1 MINGK
6 TVEQVM
12 AELAEPFPPEDIEWR
27 VGSTN
32 GGKTKGI
39 ALAYVTNRAIMNR
52 LDSVVG
58 AFNWQNNYREW
69 KGHSQLCGIGIRF
82 GEDWIWKWDGAD
94 DSQTEAVKGGLS
106 DSMKRAGYQWGIG
119 RYLYKLEN
127 VWVPIEPIGKSY
139 RLAQTPK
146 LPQWALPTGY
156 TGQQTNT
163 GNKTQRST
171 QKTQGKQENNSP
183 SNNDGGS
190 QQSSND
196 TGTQK
201 RQMTEKQKQRWEVVR
216 LLKAGGL
223 DDAQAQ
229 AWIDKQKEQKRDY
242 KTMLDICQR
251 ASKR

>member
-12 AELAEPFPPEDIEWR
+12 TELAEPFPPEDIEWR

-32 GGKTKGI
+32 RDKTKGI

-52 LDSVVG
+52 LDHIVG

-82 GEDWIWKWDGAD
+82 NEDWIWKWDGAD

-127 VWVPIEPIGKSY
+127 VWVPIEPMGKSY
-139 RLAQTPK
+139 RLAQIPK

-156 TGQQTNT
+156 NVQSTGT
-163 GNKTQRST
+163 GNKTQQGST
-171 QKTQGKQENNSP
+171 QKA
-183 SNNDGGS
+183 
-190 QQSSND
+190 QSSSPKKAEEPPKSE
-196 TGTQK
+196 GK
-201 RQMTEKQKQRWEVVR
+201 QMTEKQRQRWNVVKA
-216 LLKAGGL
+216 LKENGL
-223 DDAQAQ
+223 DDKAAQ
-229 AWIDKQKEQKRDY
+229 AWIDGQKAKKRNY
-242 KTMLDICQR
+242 IQMLEVIEE
-251 ASKR
+251 AKKSKGAK

>member
-12 AELAEPFPPEDIEWR
+12 AELSEPFPPEDIEWR

-32 GGKTKGI
+32 NDKTKGI

-52 LDSVVG
+52 LDQVVG
-58 AFNWQNNYREW
+58 AFNWQNKYREW
-69 KGHSQLCGIGIRF
+69 KGTSQLCGIGIRF
-82 GEDWIWKWDGAD
+82 GSEWIWKWDGAD

-127 VWVPIEPIGKSY
+127 VWVPIKGVGRSY
-139 RLAQTPK
+139 KLAETPK
-146 LPQWALPTGY
+146 LPAWALPTGHKTKS
-156 TGQQTNT
+156 TGTI
-163 GNKTQRST
+163 KHV
-171 QKTQGKQENNSP
+171 GKQAPTTKEQPETQASTTA
-183 SNNDGGS
+183 STGE
-190 QQSSND
+190 SS
-196 TGTQK
+196 K
-201 RQMTEKQKQRWEVVR
+201 PPMTEKQKQRWEVVK

-251 ASKR
+251 ASKK